1 MLIKEIPIE
10 SLRNFTVDLL
20 SNTFLQLRQTNIS
33 EDDVVSLSLILAED
47 LNEDFGN
54 LHIEDIQKSFRL
66 GIRNTDDFLIGPKVW
81 YKWIKRHRD
90 LIWQNEGKDEKQIDK
105 RLKYRNRI
113 GTGMKSLGN
122 SIKQINYE
130 K

>member
-10 SLRNFTVDLL
+10 SLRNFSVDLL